1 MLHCMMETIH
11 RYAMVQPGDTVTV
24 ALSGGADST
33 ALLLGLLALREQL
46 GISLRAV
53 HVNHHLRGTESDRD
67 AAFCAQLCEE
77 RQVPFF
83 LGTCDVATYAAQRKH
98 TSCEMAARELRYAQL
113 EALCP
118 PGSKIATAHTASDN
132 TETVLERLTRGTGL
146 AGLCGIPPVR
156 GRIIRPLLY
165 VTRPQI
171 LGFLAQQH
179 QSYVTDSTN
188 AQDAFFR
195 NRLRHHVLPVL
206 RQQNP
211 AVDRMV
217 GAMTRI
223 LSDEQ
228 QYLEQQAQ
236 DAFDRCFDQ
245 AQNSLSGLQN
255 LHPAMER
262 RVLALFLQRCGVEVS
277 AVRIA
282 RVEQLLQT
290 GGKQNIAAG
299 VYLTA
304 DQGMLKWEHAQAP
317 SPAVGEMVLQ
327 IGENRLMPGRLCMAR
342 LEKINQVT
350 SDCNIHSKFTNATLD
365 YDRIKGTAVLRGR
378 KQGDSIRLAG
388 RDFTKSVKKLLQEKV
403 PVQQR
408 SKLHYLQDDAG
419 LIWIEG
425 IGISARV
432 QPDAGTQQLLTL
444 TVSDG

>member
-1 MLHCMMETIH
+1 MLHCMTETIH

-53 HVNHHLRGTESDRD
+53 HVNHHLRGAESDRD

-146 AGLCGIPPVR
+146 AGLCGIPPIR

-195 NRLRHHVLPVL
+195 NRLRHWHL
-206 RQQNP
+206 
-211 AVDRMV
+211 
-217 GAMTRI
+217 
-223 LSDEQ
+223 
-228 QYLEQQAQ
+228 
-236 DAFDRCFDQ
+236 
-245 AQNSLSGLQN
+245 
-255 LHPAMER
+255 
-262 RVLALFLQRCGVEVS
+262 
-277 AVRIA
+277 
-282 RVEQLLQT
+282 
-290 GGKQNIAAG
+290 
-299 VYLTA
+299 
-304 DQGMLKWEHAQAP
+304 
-317 SPAVGEMVLQ
+317 
-327 IGENRLMPGRLCMAR
+327 
-342 LEKINQVT
+342 
-350 SDCNIHSKFTNATLD
+350 
-365 YDRIKGTAVLRGR
+365 
-378 KQGDSIRLAG
+378 
-388 RDFTKSVKKLLQEKV
+388 
-403 PVQQR
+403 
-408 SKLHYLQDDAG
+408 
-419 LIWIEG
+419 
-425 IGISARV
+425 
-432 QPDAGTQQLLTL
+432 
-444 TVSDG
+444 